1 MNGISSSVAW
11 ACASAQA
18 SSVCS
23 CSSSTVS
30 TVGRSTSSGARGNVE
45 RFRGSLTVA
54 TALSALDAILG
65 DLYTLDAFEAE
76 EQLDQ
81 IHGGLGGDLL
91 HDGAECFLHILTEG
105 HALDRQAAQVD
116 LDSLVGLKDGAHP
129 TRSPFRSAGR
139 RSAPRHRAL
148 AGTPLGPPR
157 AGPLARARGRAHGAP
172 RRARTARRGRPASAR
187 RPP

>member
-1 MNGISSSVAW
+1 MNGISATVAW
-11 ACASAQA
+11 GCALAHA

-45 RFRGSLTVA
+45 RFRRSLTVA

-65 DLYTLDAFEAE
+65 DLHTLDAFEAE
-76 EQLDQ
+76 EKLDQ

-116 LDSLVGLKDGAHP
+116 LDSLVGLKDDAHTAFSSRRRNTSISFP
-129 TRSPFRSAGR
+129 VCRSPL
-139 RSAPRHRAL
+139 RA
-148 AGTPLGPPR
+148 ATSSPCWY
-157 AGPLARARGRAHGAP
+157 AARASSS
-172 RRARTARRGRPASAR
+172 RPARSSAR
-187 RPP
+187 PSPRCAAE

>member
-1 MNGISSSVAW
+1 MNGISATVAW
-11 ACASAQA
+11 GCALAHA

-45 RFRGSLTVA
+45 RFRRSLTVA

-65 DLYTLDAFEAE
+65 DLHTLDAFEAE
-76 EQLDQ
+76 EKLDQ

-116 LDSLVGLKDGAHP
+116 RDSLGGLKAGAQP

-139 RSAPRHRAL
+139 QSAPRQRTL
-148 AGTPLGPPR
+148 AATPLGRPR
-157 AGPLARARGRAHGAP
+157 AGPLARASGPAHGAP
-172 RRARTARRGRPASAR
+172 P
-187 RPP
+187 